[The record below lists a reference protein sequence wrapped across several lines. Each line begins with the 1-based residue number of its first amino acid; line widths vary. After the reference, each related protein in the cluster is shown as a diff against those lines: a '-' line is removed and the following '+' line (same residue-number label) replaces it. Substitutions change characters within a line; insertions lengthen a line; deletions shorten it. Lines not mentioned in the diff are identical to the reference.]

1 MAEIVYI
8 LCSVAALACAGL
20 LARAWWKKPSRL
32 LLWSSV
38 CFAALA
44 ANSIVVVIDLMVLH
58 QYDLR
63 PLRLIIAAA
72 GLVFLLFALMT
83 EVE

>member
-1 MAEIVYI
+1 MAEVVYI
-8 LCSVAALACAGL
+8 LCALAGLACAGL
-20 LARAWWKKPSRL
+20 LARAYRRTPSRL

-44 ANSIVVVIDLMVLH
+44 ANSLLVVIDLMLVP

-63 PLRLIIAAA
+63 PLRLAVAVM
-72 GLVFLLFALMT
+72 GLLPLLWVLIT
-83 EVE
+83 ERD